1 MTAIQEKT
9 KMRPTSPLRLALALA
24 LAHSARTALDL
35 PPCQSR
41 CYTMTA
47 GLIGCGAE
55 DYACHCA
62 AFDARFAPQMSSCM
76 IEGCAFDNETPLGM
90 CYFSFFGAGCP
101 LPCRRCGPGLRA

>member
-1 MTAIQEKT
+1 M
-9 KMRPTSPLRLALALA
+9 ALALA
-24 LAHSARTALDL
+24 PAARAVLDL

-47 GLIGCGAE
+47 GLVGCGAE

-76 IEGCAFDNETPLGM
+76 IEGCAFDNETPLSTSYLCPSGPRLSLALPSLQSGFAATDPG
-90 CYFSFFGAGCP
+90 CFRGVQYIPDNAGA
-101 LPCRRCGPGLRA
+101 L

>member
-1 MTAIQEKT
+1 
-9 KMRPTSPLRLALALA
+9 MRPTSPLRLALALA